1 MQRWTKLG
9 IVAGGGNLP
18 IRLARSCET
27 TGRPYFVAR
36 LKGYTDPELAQ
47 FNGETIYIAE
57 FGKMVRILKEQDCDA
72 VVMAGIVTRPNF
84 SQLKPDWRAAALLPK
99 VVAAARK
106 GDGALLNVLVEI
118 FESEGFLV
126 VGAEEVAG
134 DLFAPHGAIGAVE
147 PTERDFQDLA
157 KAAEVVNALGSFDIG
172 QAAVVRN
179 GHVLAIEAAEGTDAM
194 LQRCAALPEDMK
206 GYEPEE
212 EVSRRGIL
220 LKRPKPGQ
228 ELRVD
233 LPTIGIET
241 VRGAEKAGLA
251 GIAIEAEAGLIID
264 RDEVA
269 AAADAAG
276 IFVYGFSA
284 SDLQRQ

>member
-9 IVAGGGNLP
+9 IIAGGGNLP
-18 IRLARSCET
+18 IRLARSCAN
-27 TGRPYFVAR
+27 TGNPYYVIR
-36 LKGYTDPELAQ
+36 LKGYTDPELEA
-47 FNGETIYIAE
+47 FEGEAVYIAE
-57 FGKMVRILKEQDCDA
+57 FGKLVRRLKDQGCDA
-72 VVMAGIVTRPNF
+72 IVMAGIVSRPNF

-99 VVAAARK
+99 VVAAARR
-106 GDGALLNVLVEI
+106 GDGALLDTLVHL

-126 VGAEEVAG
+126 VGAEEVAT
-134 DLFAPHGAIGAVE
+134 DLFAPEGAIGAIRPGE
-147 PTERDFQDLA
+147 KDFADLA
-157 KAAEVVNALGSFDIG
+157 KAAEVVRALGSFDIG

-194 LQRCAALPEDMK
+194 LQRCADLPEDIR

-212 EVSRRGIL
+212 EQSRRGVL

-241 VRGAEKAGLA
+241 VRRADAAGLA

-264 RDEVA
+264 REEVA
-269 AAADAAG
+269 AAADRAG
-276 IFVYGFSA
+276 LFVYGFTEK
-284 SDLQRQ
+284 DIQPK

>member
-1 MQRWTKLG
+1 MKRWTKLG
-9 IVAGGGNLP
+9 IIAGGGNLP

-27 TGRPYFVAR
+27 TTSPYYVIR
-36 LKGYTDPELAQ
+36 LKGYTDNALDAYD
-47 FNGETIYIAE
+47 GEVVYIAE
-57 FGKMVRILKEQDCDA
+57 FGKLIRVLKEQGCDA
-72 VVMAGIVTRPNF
+72 VVMAGIVSRPNF
-84 SQLKPDWRAAALLPK
+84 AQLKPDWRAAALLPK
-99 VVAAARK
+99 VIAAARR
-106 GDGALLNVLVEI
+106 GDGALLNTLVEL
-118 FESEGFLV
+118 FEAEGFLV
-126 VGAEEVAG
+126 VGAEEVAEN
-134 DLFAPHGAIGAVE
+134 LFAPVGSIGQLA
-147 PTERDFQDLA
+147 PSARDLTDLA

-194 LQRCAALPEDMK
+194 LRRCAGLPEDMR
-206 GYEPEE
+206 GYEPDEE
-212 EVSRRGIL
+212 IARRGVL

-241 VRGAEKAGLA
+241 VRNAAAAGLA

-269 AAADAAG
+269 AAADESG
-276 IFVYGFSA
+276 LFVYGFTGE
-284 SDLQRQ
+284 DLKQR